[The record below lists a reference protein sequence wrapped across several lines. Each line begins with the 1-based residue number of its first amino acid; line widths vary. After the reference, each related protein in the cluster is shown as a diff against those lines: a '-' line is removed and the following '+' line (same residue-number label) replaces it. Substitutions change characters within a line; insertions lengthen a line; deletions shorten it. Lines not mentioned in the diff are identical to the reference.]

1 VSASINLGS
10 GGASPAPIPQYA
22 CEADVALGDVVYQI
36 SSVSKKVGKALSG
49 NAAKTPPIGI
59 ITSKTGFNVSLSASG
74 TVAAGLSG
82 LTLGQVYYLS
92 DATAG
97 ALTTTAPA
105 SAGWQIGVAVSA
117 TELLVNIAP
126 VAGTT
131 TATTASKSIAFSL
144 IFG

>member
-1 VSASINLGS
+1 MSASINPGS

-49 NAAKTPPIGI
+49 NAAKTPPIAI
-59 ITSKTGFNVSLSASG
+59 VTGKVGFTVSLSASG
-74 TVAAGLSG
+74 TVAGGLSG

-92 DATAG
+92 SSTAG
-97 ALTTTAPA
+97 ALTTTAPV
-105 SAGWQIGVAVSA
+105 SSGWQIGTAVSA
-117 TELLVNIAP
+117 TELLVNIVP

-131 TATTASKSIAFSL
+131 TATTTSKSIAFSL